1 MKLVYCVIQ
10 FSLALF
16 SSCLSETEQ
25 TCNAADRDPT
35 PECWNILNVTGYL
48 QNWWA
53 ANQAKCMS
61 GPYAGVGFTSCYQQL
76 VGKGKLL
83 NRACND
89 ISPAPCDAAPDFVTY
104 SPVEY
109 YVLQSIFGI
118 WWWFSSIWYAS
129 SEATIVAE
137 AKIGHIVSIINPV
150 KPGDTSLGLVLSALS
165 AGFAF
170 ISVPAEI
177 GVSVGTQIASQSITA
192 LQQAPGLG
200 KALLPTGSLDTQ
212 FKQLIDIESSMGDVL
227 SQFHIN
233 IANALNATQSDF
245 GLFVN
250 VSQNGAYIAKQQSL
264 NASTTQLTRIL
275 KTFIVSQAL
284 QANNIIIT
292 VAKGT
297 NPYEVTPNL
306 SASSSTIAQSNA
318 WHVNCHD
325 AYEQMPYGVC
335 DNWWYDGKDAYSL
348 SNLGE
353 RNQNYHDLMIQMF
366 QEGWTTGEDLFY
378 QAARCH
384 QESAIYREGYGLP
397 RYSEP
402 ESTSSGFG
410 GQLAISPASLDASCS
425 SNVRFCVWNQTHD
438 PGNKDGRELEY
449 VYRGWYSRV
458 QIMGVEIAV
467 KGLNWNELVYG
478 DNGMSF
484 GEAAAFLQGSA
495 ALWEPCL
502 LASPY
507 NCGWMAISGLQQ
519 YDSLGAYTRLKRPLI
534 QKNAFPDTLPKELTK
549 DYDTPTEENFGW
561 GGAGYV
567 GFRGIFPCDEYPAS
581 YIGDGLW
588 TKSILY

>member
-1 MKLVYCVIQ
+1 M
-10 FSLALF
+10 
-16 SSCLSETEQ
+16 
-25 TCNAADRDPT
+25 R
-35 PECWNILNVTGYL
+35 
-48 QNWWA
+48 
-53 ANQAKCMS
+53 
-61 GPYAGVGFTSCYQQL
+61 
-76 VGKGKLL
+76 
-83 NRACND
+83 
-89 ISPAPCDAAPDFVTY
+89 
-104 SPVEY
+104 
-109 YVLQSIFGI
+109 
-118 WWWFSSIWYAS
+118 
-129 SEATIVAE
+129 
-137 AKIGHIVSIINPV
+137 
-150 KPGDTSLGLVLSALS
+150 
-165 AGFAF
+165 
-170 ISVPAEI
+170 
-177 GVSVGTQIASQSITA
+177 
-192 LQQAPGLG
+192 
-200 KALLPTGSLDTQ
+200 
-212 FKQLIDIESSMGDVL
+212 DVL

-297 NPYEVTPNL
+297 NPYEVMRNL

-353 RNQNYHDLMIQMF
+353 RNQNYHDLMIHMF